1 MQASDR
7 KAGGVERACADAMEA
22 AGARDRMGQT
32 FPAIVVDHADNSGR
46 SALVQLQDPAVLARA
61 DGEAE
66 LGTDVTVRLV
76 EAQIASGTV
85 RFEIVP

>member
-1 MQASDR
+1 
-7 KAGGVERACADAMEA
+7 
-22 AGARDRMGQT
+22 MGQT
-32 FPAIVVDHADNSGR
+32 FPAIVVDLGGNSGR